1 MKKLLLV
8 LLALCVI
15 SMTLVLASCDSEE
28 PEAPV
33 DENVENVDTP
43 ETPAETPAEP
53 DAPAETPAETPAEP
67 DAPAETP
74 AETPAEPEKPAE
86 VNVADLVNGAV
97 KATLEAGGYEA
108 KVYKNIDS
116 NIMGI
121 KNNSWLDVVAKASG
135 NNVSV
140 EGKKFEY
147 DYESAHNYYY
157 DGSWMYYT
165 MYESNFKQQAT
176 LEEFANEAGGI
187 AAMLVELPEAAFANA
202 TKTDNGGETAVELT
216 LDGDTVKNAYR
227 GTVVKIFYD
236 ILGDMIDPVV
246 VSNAKLNV
254 TVANGY
260 VKAFALTFT
269 GEYTAGSDKATYN
282 FSQTIDFAN
291 VGQGVTVNL
300 PANLSDYMEMD
311 WG

>member
-1 MKKLLLV
+1 MTSNVKKEKNMKKLLLV
-8 LLALCVI
+8 LLALCVM
-15 SMTLVLASCDSEE
+15 SMTLVLASCDSDE
-28 PEAPV
+28 PETPV

-43 ETPAETPAEP
+43 ETPDETP
-53 DAPAETPAETPAEP
+53 TEP

-108 KVYKNIDS
+108 KIYKNIDS
-116 NIMGI
+116 DIMGT
-121 KNNSWLDVVAKASG
+121 KKNSWLDVVAKANG
-135 NNVSV
+135 NNISV

-202 TKTDNGGETAVELT
+202 TKADNGGETAVELT
-216 LDGDTVKNAYR
+216 LDEATVKTAYR
-227 GTVVKIFYD
+227 GTVVKIFND

-246 VSNAKLNV
+246 ISNAKLNV

-260 VKAFALTFT
+260 IKAFSLTFT
-269 GEYTAGSDKATYN
+269 GEYTAGKDKVTYN
-282 FSQTIDFAN
+282 FNQTIDFAN
-291 VGQGVTVNL
+291 VGQGVTINL